1 MLGTMQYMAPEVLMR
16 RVPSYPA
23 DVYAYAI
30 FGTFILFL
38 VRAISMTSCSF
49 GYFFGYF
56 WLFLVIF
63 ILTPFLV
70 KITAAETTT
79 GVLPFAD
86 RARNVA
92 LAHTVLDMS
101 YNEADLAKAIA
112 SEGLRPSLPTG
123 TEEGSAASA
132 SALSGCVERCWVLDP
147 NDRPAFVDVQKEL
160 DAIATAYLKS
170 TGGAVAAKGVAAA
183 ERGAGRRARDG
194 GRRRRRT
201 FFITNGPPR
210 MGSNGLTFPGLTLTG
225 SPRTP
230 TPAAWSTPGCS
241 ARAARGVLIR
251 WRTGTSSSTDST
263 GSRALI

>member
-170 TGGAVAAKGVAAA
+170 TGAPSLRRVWRPPSVARDAAHA
-183 ERGAGRRARDG
+183 TADGGDGGPSSSRMGRREWVR
-194 GRRRRRT
+194 
-201 FFITNGPPR
+201 
-210 MGSNGLTFPGLTLTG
+210 TG
-225 SPRTP
+225 SPSRDLP
-230 TPAAWSTPGCS
+230 SPVPPAHQPPPRGQ
-241 ARAARGVLIR
+241 RRGVQHVR
-251 WRTGTSSSTDST
+251 REGC
-263 GSRALI
+263 